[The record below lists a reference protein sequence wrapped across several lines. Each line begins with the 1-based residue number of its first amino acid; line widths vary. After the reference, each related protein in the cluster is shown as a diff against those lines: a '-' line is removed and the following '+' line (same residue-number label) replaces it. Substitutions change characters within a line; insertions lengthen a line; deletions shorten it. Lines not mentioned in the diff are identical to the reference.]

1 MRWCQRR
8 ELELDTSYRSSTRS
22 SRPAQLRTNR
32 QRARGGWTEQ
42 GGDQSPDITV
52 QRAPILQGWCGAVR
66 SRAEPCVQV
75 CSGEVSCRTDPAGFS
90 GPVSREDANLVPYD
104 RCMPREKAW
113 ERRKVGGETERE
125 TGLMQIAETD
135 CTQATTRILSCTILF
150 TTILQE
156 RIHIYIDT
164 NRFVVPSTAACSLS
178 ILRATKFIRISFTR
192 ITSQFDASAPTQP
205 SIVFTDR
212 YSEHYTATLGYI
224 HGTEQTGCR
233 YFGGKVSTDS
243 NSDSNSPACFGDFFC
258 GIWRELILGLCLDS
272 REAPSI
278 YGRAAS
284 LLIS

>member
-66 SRAEPCVQV
+66 SREEPCGAV
-75 CSGEVSCRTDPAGFS
+75 CSGVLSGEVSCRTDPAGFS

-164 NRFVVPSTAACSLS
+164 NRFVVPSTAACSPS
-178 ILRATKFIRISFTR
+178 ILRATKFIRISFTGSR
-192 ITSQFDASAPTQP
+192 VNSTPVRQP
-205 SIVFTDR
+205 SLPLCSLIDIV
-212 YSEHYTATLGYI
+212 
-224 HGTEQTGCR
+224 
-233 YFGGKVSTDS
+233 
-243 NSDSNSPACFGDFFC
+243 
-258 GIWRELILGLCLDS
+258 
-272 REAPSI
+272 SI
-278 YGRAAS
+278 IR
-284 LLIS
+284 LL